1 MRYLLFG
8 EEGGVGDGRLVSD
21 IESGHHLV
29 TVHPPATA
37 VEAGE
42 QPSGLLLRPEIII
55 SLMLES

>member
-21 IESGHHLV
+21 IKSGHHLV

-42 QPSGLLLRPEIII
+42 QPSGLLLRPEINI
-55 SLMLES
+55 